1 MNTQS
6 IAPPLPPATQIKKSS
21 LLKTK
26 KKKKAR
32 MSTENEAHKEINTL
46 QIRDTIQRMAL
57 SPSSRELLL

>member
-1 MNTQS
+1 
-6 IAPPLPPATQIKKSS
+6 
-21 LLKTK
+21 
-26 KKKKAR
+26 